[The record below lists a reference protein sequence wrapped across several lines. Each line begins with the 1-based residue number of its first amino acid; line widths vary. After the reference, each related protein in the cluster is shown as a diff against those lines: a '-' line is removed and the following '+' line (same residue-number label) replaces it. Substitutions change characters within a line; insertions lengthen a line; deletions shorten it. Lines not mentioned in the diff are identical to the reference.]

1 MCVKKLVILTGFHK
15 YKTIIK
21 SLTNLEIEITDMMK
35 RQQHITKLQ
44 SELIQEKKLIHC
56 KLDEAIAKYCYLK
69 KSKYE
74 ILPQVVTPNIPSHMK
89 SRKLDNILNTIQY
102 TVPMTPPNTLY
113 KATLHNIIT
122 KTPLS
127 TTPRSKFPTISK
139 QEVIYN
145 FHNEI
150 DDAELLKVDLTNCA
164 NYEKQTQCNRTY
176 VILMYQAMFS
186 ITE

>member
-1 MCVKKLVILTGFHK
+1 MCVKKLIILTGFHK

-21 SLTNLEIEITDMMK
+21 SLTSLEIEITDMMK

-44 SELIQEKKLIHC
+44 SELIQEKKLIDH
-56 KLDEAIAKYCYLK
+56 KLDEAIAKHCYLEK
-69 KSKYE
+69 LEYD
-74 ILPQVVTPNIPSHMK
+74 ILPHIVIPNMQSHTK
-89 SRKLDNILNTIQY
+89 SRKLDNIPNTLHH
-102 TVPMTPPNTLY
+102 TVPMTPCNTPS

-127 TTPRSKFPTISK
+127 TTPRSKFARIGK

-150 DDAELLKVDLTNCA
+150 DDAELMKVDC
-164 NYEKQTQCNRTY
+164 E
-176 VILMYQAMFS
+176 
-186 ITE
+186 

>member
-1 MCVKKLVILTGFHK
+1 
-15 YKTIIK
+15 
-21 SLTNLEIEITDMMK
+21 MMK

-44 SELIQEKKLIHC
+44 SKLIQEKKLIDHR
-56 KLDEAIAKYCYLK
+56 LDEAIVKHCYLE

-74 ILPQVVTPNIPSHMK
+74 ILPHVVIPNIPSHMK
-89 SRKLDNILNTIQY
+89 CKKPDNIPNTIQH
-102 TVPMTPPNTLY
+102 TVPMTPPTTQS

-127 TTPRSKFPTISK
+127 TTPRSKFPRISK

-150 DDAELLKVDLTNCA
+150 DDTELLKVD
-164 NYEKQTQCNRTY
+164 YD
-176 VILMYQAMFS
+176 
-186 ITE
+186 